1 MLCLYISECTF
12 IAHIL
17 TSSVRILATAQQE
30 KKVNANIYKN
40 LILFQFHFESCKQK
54 LKIRENINK
63 ISFFFNFI
71 VFNVVIFHCT
81 AFTINMRICSPT
93 RARCISVFFSPTR
106 NPSSWRVN
114 FTFLLRNSA
123 PFCGYPF
130 HELTDWLPGC
140 LLASWLGCWCGRWYF
155 VAISQFMLLLFWTIR
170 CSFQSKPLLRRMRRR
185 WGQFQRGWETV
196 LWLRSIRTLLIPNAN
211 GMGPSHGYGIITSE
225 RTLFT

>member
-93 RARCISVFFSPTR
+93 SALAGTMHFCFFLPNQKPIQLKSELYIFVEKFCTILWISFS
-106 NPSSWRVN
+106 
-114 FTFLLRNSA
+114 LA
-123 PFCGYPF
+123 
-130 HELTDWLPGC
+130 DWLT
-140 LLASWLGCWCGRWYF
+140 ASLTPWLSTG
-155 VAISQFMLLLFWTIR
+155 
-170 CSFQSKPLLRRMRRR
+170 
-185 WGQFQRGWETV
+185 
-196 LWLRSIRTLLIPNAN
+196 
-211 GMGPSHGYGIITSE
+211 
-225 RTLFT
+225 